1 MRHRERTAGLRNKSA
16 ISCLW
21 EHCRDVH
28 NLEVPNFQMN
38 VIKRYKNDTMFRQ
51 IMEAVKIEAGN
62 KEELMNDKF
71 EWNYVSFPRVNVNL
85 EV

>member
-1 MRHRERTAGLRNKSA
+1 MTELTTLFKVIYLA
-16 ISCLW
+16 
-21 EHCRDVH
+21 
-28 NLEVPNFQMN
+28 EV
-38 VIKRYKNDTMFRQ
+38 R
-51 IMEAVKIEAGN
+51 